1 MSCGEIEWHLK
12 NDPFFQEKNEILI
25 NLDKL
30 KEGIKKD
37 PELNRLL
44 KYWEII
50 EIQGEGNE

>member
-30 KEGIKKD
+30 KEAIEKD

-50 EIQGEGNE
+50 EVQGDE